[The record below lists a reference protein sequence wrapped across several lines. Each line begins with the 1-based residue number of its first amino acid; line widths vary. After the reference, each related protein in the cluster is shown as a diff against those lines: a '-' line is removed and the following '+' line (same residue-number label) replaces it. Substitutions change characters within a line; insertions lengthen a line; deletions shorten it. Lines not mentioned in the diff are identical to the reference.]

1 MVLPCDEG
9 EVELWGMC
17 YSIENT
23 TVLSNLDNASGEIP
37 EKLCALINLEV
48 LNLIVMFGSTNS
60 LTGEIPDCICNLDKL
75 TYLDFGWNSLSGG
88 IPDSI
93 GLSLIHI

>member
-1 MVLPCDEG
+1 MMLPCDEG

-23 TVLSNLDNASGEIP
+23 TVLSNLDNVSGEIP

-60 LTGEIPDCICNLDKL
+60 LTGEIPDCICN
-75 TYLDFGWNSLSGG
+75 NHG
-88 IPDSI
+88 INKNFKNLYFITFLKDQ
-93 GLSLIHI
+93 LILITC